1 VRSTQTSDSK
11 SSFCPKVQRSSRE
24 LGSMPYDNY
33 RIGIYGHSNNALNSK
48 DEKQFFY
55 FPSSQLLHKSAR
67 AEFNNV
73 TKQHEV
79 VFSIQM
85 WNEELEDQVRKHT
98 EKIVKHP
105 VDQEKINVL
114 QIEKVK
120 LSNSGQKSN
129 SYRLKS
135 EWKEYNYGQKI
146 IFVRHGLYSFS

>member
-1 VRSTQTSDSK
+1 
-11 SSFCPKVQRSSRE
+11 
-24 LGSMPYDNY
+24 MPYDNY

-55 FPSSQLLHKSAR
+55 FPSSQLLHKSAK
-67 AEFNNV
+67 AEKFNNV
-73 TKQHEV
+73 TKQHEL

-146 IFVRHGLYSFS
+146 IFVRHGLYSFSWYNSVLHICN